1 MLTEKKKEE
10 GENRT
15 ERQTR
20 PGVVFLV
27 GLDSLR
33 AYIRGSTRNRE
44 MATDRVLTAISPK
57 VLSAGLFLLLSVF
70 IVFRA
75 DADTLED
82 QIADISGELMCPVCE
97 GQSVAESNAQL
108 ARDMRVVIRAKLLEG
123 KTKEEIIDYFISSY
137 GETILASPPPRGFSA
152 ILWLLPI
159 LSVLIGAAI
168 ILRTIR
174 AYKVEE
180 KNN

>member
-1 MLTEKKKEE
+1 MNSFFRKALS
-10 GENRT
+10 
-15 ERQTR
+15 
-20 PGVVFLV
+20 PALFLPLVFLIAFQV
-27 GLDSLR
+27 
-33 AYIRGSTRNRE
+33 
-44 MATDRVLTAISPK
+44 
-57 VLSAGLFLLLSVF
+57 
-70 IVFRA
+70 

-82 QIADISGELMCPVCE
+82 QVADISGELMCPVCE

-108 ARDMRVVIRAKLLEG
+108 ARDMRAIIKTKLLEG
-123 KTKEEIIDYFISSY
+123 NTKEEIRDYFISSY

-174 AYKVEE
+174 AYRVEE
-180 KNN
+180 KE

>member
-1 MLTEKKKEE
+1 M
-10 GENRT
+10 NRFFHKILS
-15 ERQTR
+15 
-20 PGVVFLV
+20 G
-27 GLDSLR
+27 GL
-33 AYIRGSTRNRE
+33 
-44 MATDRVLTAISPK
+44 
-57 VLSAGLFLLLSVF
+57 VLSLTLLIAFQVN
-70 IVFRA
+70 
-75 DADTLED
+75 ADTLED

-108 ARDMRVVIRAKLLEG
+108 ARDMRAIIKTKLLEG
-123 KTKEEIIDYFISSY
+123 NTKEEIIDYFISSY

-152 ILWLLPI
+152 ILWLLPV

-180 KNN
+180 KK